1 MKSLEERA
9 HDFARKVY
17 TNGQE
22 WWEDSSSIITLG
34 KSCYIKGAEE
44 QRKIDI
50 KKLCDYM
57 CECCPT
63 KLDIM
68 AARMEACN
76 KKDKEECIILE
87 AVKTYMEE

>member
-1 MKSLEERA
+1 
-9 HDFARKVY
+9 
-17 TNGQE
+17 
-22 WWEDSSSIITLG
+22 
-34 KSCYIKGAEE
+34 
-44 QRKIDI
+44 
-50 KKLCDYM
+50 M

-63 KLDIM
+63 KLDVM

>member
-9 HDFARKVY
+9 RDFAEKAY
-17 TNGQE
+17 TNAHRWQKG
-22 WWEDSSSIITLG
+22 SNCIIAIG
-34 KSCYIKGAEE
+34 ESCYIKGAEE

-50 KKLCDYM
+50 EKLCDYM

-63 KLDIM
+63 KLDVM
-68 AARMEACN
+68 AARMEVCN
-76 KKDKEECIILE
+76 IKDKEECIILE